1 METFA
6 QLSVPKYRHIKNTF
20 EIFDARVTRLNTAIN
35 VNTKHVNRMKD
46 IRIRVHKLL
55 KSHKLYNDLDFMI
68 IKKSDPINGDI
79 PYETLELL
87 EKLSR
92 PRKKDL
98 KETLLKVNQMIR
110 TITSDYYYKENSY
123 KLNRYAELMEYRKNI
138 CCLLKNTKFPT
149 DPQLCH
155 RFAPCEKKIVNI
167 WEIPRGDKPYSRIL
181 KIDFDETTIKLAR
194 PQYLYIRNTIH
205 FFFRLRYYY
214 IQKAHEKGRWTDKEL
229 QQIYTTIDNIN
240 KKLIHLQELERISK
254 GSVPYDEITSEAIPR
269 NKTIL
274 QYINSIELPKRKRL
288 EDALKTYQ
296 SYLGEI
302 QKRIG
307 YQKSKE

>member
-1 METFA
+1 METFV

-20 EIFDARVTRLNTAIN
+20 EIFDARVARLNTAIN
-35 VNTKHVNRMKD
+35 VNTKYVNRMKD

-55 KSHKLYNDLDFMI
+55 KSHKLYNELDFMI
-68 IKKSDPINGDI
+68 IKKGDPINGDI

-87 EKLSR
+87 DKLSR

-110 TITSDYYYKENSY
+110 TITSDYYYKENNY
-123 KLNRYAELMEYRKNI
+123 KLNRYAELMEFRKNI

-149 DPQLCH
+149 DPQSCH

-181 KIDFDETTIKLAR
+181 KIDFDETIIKLAH
-194 PQYLYIRNTIH
+194 PQYLYIRNTIN

-214 IQKAHEKGRWTDKEL
+214 IQKTQEKGRWTDKEL
-229 QQIYTTIDNIN
+229 KQIYTTIDNIN

-254 GSVPYDEITSEAIPR
+254 RSVLYDEITSENIPR
-269 NKTIL
+269 NKTTL
-274 QYINSIELPKRKRL
+274 QYTNSIELPKRTRL

-296 SYLGEI
+296 SYLREI

-307 YQKSKE
+307 YQKSKK